1 MIIQCKS
8 CSRKFIVK
16 DRDIPKSGREV
27 KCGYCSVTW
36 HQMPVREETETNKR
50 NFASNKGRS
59 VRFIIIHFSV
69 TECFKHGQHP
79 YTGF

>member
-27 KCGYCSVTW
+27 SADTA
-36 HQMPVREETETNKR
+36 Q
-50 NFASNKGRS
+50 
-59 VRFIIIHFSV
+59 
-69 TECFKHGQHP
+69 
-79 YTGF
+79 

>member
-1 MIIQCKS
+1 LSKAIEKPDWIIE
-8 CSRKFIVK
+8 VTLPPA
-16 DRDIPKSGREV
+16 IPPQK
-27 KCGYCSVTW
+27 
-36 HQMPVREETETNKR
+36 ETETNKR